1 MRHQYE
7 PTPLDIRR
15 PAAVEVI
22 GDVAFTPDPFDA
34 EALRSRPRASTSR
47 SGIVR
52 LDALGGRKKPHGRLA
67 HKASVIYRETGVWV
81 R

>member
-1 MRHQYE
+1 MRHHEYE

-15 PAAVEVI
+15 PAAVEVL

-34 EALRSRPRASTSR
+34 EALRSLRLGRL
-47 SGIVR
+47 R
-52 LDALGGRKKPHGRLA
+52 LDALGGRKKPHGKAA